1 MDPIEIKKSSRSGRY
16 RKILM
21 PPEELIPYS
30 QNLEKLFASL
40 QEKRNA
46 RELSDAEFLSY
57 GLLALLA
64 CRRIDAFQKNPS
76 VQISKNTT
84 QENFL
89 LTDFFVLLKNFN
101 LPMAAFKKFTDQEI
115 NIFEFLSRNRFRG
128 IPDSARQALMQWLEK
143 KYPLHLFF
151 YIPTI
156 GEVFNM
162 QKWGG
167 RCVSFFMNNQ
177 SLTQLHHDRDVI
189 SFIVHDLIH
198 ANEFYS
204 NKEMAEQQIGFYQWL
219 DEIKNIPDLQLLIA
233 KSNGFKERWEYLL
246 SDMNSYCGHLLKT
259 FHAAL
264 KIHTSESESI
274 RLWSLI
280 VENSNLTPAERVLF
294 LKINTIDWVDKDF
307 YILEDVFKNK
317 FNGMI
322 LAQLDK
328 SLGQ

>member
-16 RKILM
+16 RKLLI

-30 QNLEKLFASL
+30 QNLENLFAAL

-64 CRRIDAFQKNPS
+64 CRRIDALQKNPG

-89 LTDFFVLLKNFN
+89 LTDFFLLLKKFN
-101 LPMAAFKKFTDQEI
+101 LPTEAFKKFADQEI
-115 NIFEFLSRNRFRG
+115 NIIEFLSRIRFRG

-151 YIPTI
+151 YIPSI

-167 RCVSFFMNNQ
+167 RCVSFFMNAQ
-177 SLTQLHHDRDVI
+177 SIIQLHHDRDVI

-219 DEIKNIPDLQLLIA
+219 DEIKNIPDLQLLIQE
-233 KSNGFKERWEYLL
+233 SNGFRERWEYLL

-259 FHAAL
+259 FHAAF
-264 KIHTSESESI
+264 KIHASESESV

-280 VENSNLTPAERVLF
+280 VENSKLTPAERILF
-294 LKINTIDWVDKDF
+294 LKINSFDWVEDDF
-307 YILEDVFKNK
+307 YLLEDVFKNK
-317 FNGMI
+317 FNGI
-322 LAQLDK
+322 RLAQHFK